1 MMNIVSCVRKSL
13 LTMLMKNQRM
23 NAREKRLLFDLI
35 CAKQMEMIAKDV
47 DNFESDVYRELE
59 NLKAKI
65 REMK

>member
-1 MMNIVSCVRKSL
+1 
-13 LTMLMKNQRM
+13 MLMKNQRM

-35 CAKQMEMIAKDV
+35 CAKQMEMITKDV
-47 DNFESDVYRELE
+47 NNFESDVYRELE